1 MAKESGLGATI
12 AVDESGGTART
23 ISNDVTQWSIQTPR
37 NTQDVTGVDKSAV
50 ETLLLLANSQVNLQG
65 VFNDA
70 ANMGHAVLSTIP
82 STSVARTV
90 SITVSGQVLAQE
102 MNGTDYQLTRSPSG
116 ELTFQAPFVL
126 ADGTVP
132 TWA

>member
-12 AVDESGGTART
+12 VVDESGGTART

-37 NTQDVTGVDKSAV
+37 NTQNVTGVDKSAV

-70 ANMGHAVLSTIP
+70 ANMAHAVLSTIP

-90 SITVSGQVLAQE
+90 SITISGQVLAQE
-102 MNGTDYQLTRSPSG
+102 MHGTDYQLTRSPSG
-116 ELTFQAPFVL
+116 ELTWQTPFVL